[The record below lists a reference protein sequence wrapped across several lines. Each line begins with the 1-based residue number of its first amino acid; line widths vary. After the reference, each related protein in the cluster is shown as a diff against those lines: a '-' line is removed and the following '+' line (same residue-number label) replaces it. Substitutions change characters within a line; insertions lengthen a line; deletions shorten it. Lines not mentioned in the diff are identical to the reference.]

1 MVGKIGHLTLKIICN
16 HNPDSRVYNGP
27 VNDDT
32 LRITTR
38 IRIVKS
44 FYLIILKNVV

>member
-1 MVGKIGHLTLKIICN
+1 MGGKIGRMIRRIISD
-16 HNPDSRVYNGP
+16 PTVYNGP

-38 IRIVKS
+38 IGIVKS